1 MRRPQDA
8 IRSVT
13 QPHLRIFP
21 RRCTFRGV
29 KGLAEIGKAVL
40 ALPIE
45 QRILLAESLLNSL
58 PPEADEMSEAAE
70 IEEAERRDRE
80 IETGQA
86 KPLTDEE
93 FHRRI
98 QSARKR

>member
-1 MRRPQDA
+1 MFSRRSTLLP
-8 IRSVT
+8 
-13 QPHLRIFP
+13 
-21 RRCTFRGV
+21 V
-29 KGLAEIGKAVL
+29 KGLAEIEKAVL

-80 IETGQA
+80 IEAGQV
-86 KPLTDEE
+86 KPLSDEE

>member
-1 MRRPQDA
+1 MF
-8 IRSVT
+8 S
-13 QPHLRIFP
+13 
-21 RRCTFRGV
+21 RRCTLRVV
-29 KGLAEIGKAVL
+29 KGLAEIEKAVL

-80 IETGQA
+80 IEAGQV
-86 KPLTDEE
+86 KPLSDDE

-98 QSARKR
+98 ESGRKR